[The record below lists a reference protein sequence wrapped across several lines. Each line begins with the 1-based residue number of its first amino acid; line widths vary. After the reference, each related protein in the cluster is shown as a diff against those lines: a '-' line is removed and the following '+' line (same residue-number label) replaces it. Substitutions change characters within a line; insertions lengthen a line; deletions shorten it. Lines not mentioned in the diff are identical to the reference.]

1 MNSSNPHIEPPSRRR
16 ATLYVVAAPSGGG
29 KTSLINALLEQ
40 DERVSLSVSH
50 TTRKARA
57 GEKDGIHYHF
67 VDRPTF
73 ISLIGKDAF
82 LEHAE
87 VFGHRY
93 GTGRDAVEK
102 KLQAGFDVLL
112 DIDWQ
117 GARQIRKSFPSCCT
131 IFILPPSLE
140 ALRNRLAIRGQDSE
154 EVIGQRM
161 REARAE
167 ISHSNEFDYL
177 IINDDFDQALADLQ
191 SIVRHRK
198 LHRPDQK
205 NRYHDLLAELQ
216 ENR

>member
-1 MNSSNPHIEPPSRRR
+1 LNNPG
-16 ATLYVVAAPSGGG
+16 LYVVAAPSGGG

-40 DERVSLSVSH
+40 DDRVSLSVSY
-50 TTRKARA
+50 TTRSARP
-57 GEKDGIHYHF
+57 GEKDGVHYHF
-67 VDRPTF
+67 VDDPAF
-73 ISLIGKDAF
+73 IGLIGRNAL

-102 KLQAGFDVLL
+102 KLHAGFDVLL

-140 ALRNRLAIRGQDSE
+140 TLRNRLARRGQDSE
-154 EVIGQRM
+154 DVIEDRM
-161 REARAE
+161 REARTE
-167 ISHSNEFDYL
+167 ISHSSEFDYL

-191 SIVRHRK
+191 SIVRLRKLQRPHRK
-198 LHRPDQK
+198 D
-205 NRYHDLLAELQ
+205 YYDDLLAELQ
-216 ENR
+216 ENG

>member
-1 MNSSNPHIEPPSRRR
+1 MNNPG
-16 ATLYVVAAPSGGG
+16 LYVVAAPSGGG
-29 KTSLINALLEQ
+29 KTSLINALLEK
-40 DERVSLSVSH
+40 DDRVSLSVSY
-50 TTRKARA
+50 TTRSARP
-57 GEKDGIHYHF
+57 GEKDGVHYHF
-67 VDRPTF
+67 VDDPAF
-73 ISLIGKDAF
+73 IGLIGRNAL

-102 KLQAGFDVLL
+102 KLHAGFDVLL

-140 ALRNRLAIRGQDSE
+140 ILRSRLARRGQDSE
-154 EVIGQRM
+154 DVIEERM

-167 ISHSNEFDYL
+167 ISHSSEFDYL

-191 SIVRHRK
+191 SIVRYRK
-198 LHRPDQK
+198 LQRPRRK
-205 NRYHDLLAELQ
+205 NYYDDLLAELQ
-216 ENR
+216 ENG

>member
-1 MNSSNPHIEPPSRRR
+1 MDKSGPGCWCRMR
-16 ATLYVVAAPSGGG
+16 ANLYVVAAPSGGG
-29 KTSLINALLEQ
+29 KTSLINALLEKDKQ
-40 DERVSLSVSH
+40 LSLSVSY
-50 TTRKARA
+50 TTRTARP
-57 GEKDGIHYHF
+57 GEKDGVHYHF
-67 VDRPTF
+67 VDKPTF
-73 ISLIGKDAF
+73 IGLIANNAL

-102 KLQAGFDVLL
+102 KLRAGFDVLL

-140 ALRNRLAIRGQDSE
+140 VLRNRLAGRGQDSE
-154 EVIGQRM
+154 EVIDRRM
-161 REARAE
+161 SEARAE
-167 ISHSNEFDYL
+167 ISHSGEFDYL
-177 IINDDFDQALADLQ
+177 IINDDFDKALADLQ

-205 NRYHDLLAELQ
+205 DHYEELMAELQ
-216 ENR
+216 ENG

>member
-1 MNSSNPHIEPPSRRR
+1 MNSSG
-16 ATLYVVAAPSGGG
+16 LYVVAAPSGGG
-29 KTSLINALLEQ
+29 KTSLIKALLEK
-40 DERVSLSVSH
+40 DERVSLSVSY
-50 TTRKARA
+50 TTRVARP
-57 GEKDGIHYHF
+57 GEQDGVHYHF
-67 VDRPTF
+67 VDDSTF
-73 ISLIGKDAF
+73 IGLIEKSAF

-102 KLQAGFDVLL
+102 KLHAGFDVLL

-131 IFILPPSLE
+131 IFILPPTLQ
-140 ALRNRLAIRGQDSE
+140 ALRNRLARRGQDSAE
-154 EVIGQRM
+154 IIDGRM

-167 ISHSNEFDYL
+167 ISHSSEFDYL

-198 LHRPDQK
+198 PHRPYQK
-205 NRYHDLLAELQ
+205 NHYQDLLAELQ
-216 ENR
+216 ES